1 MPTYSGRI
9 RANSF
14 FSGPSEYDEGHP
26 IRCAITGPGIFG
38 HSRSSARICGSYA
51 SATDPPPRRLDPRR
65 PAGAQPPPHGARAAP
80 PEANAPRTVF
90 AVVSDG
96 WYGSHVDAAQRLITT
111 VARTGCAVLWLDP

>member
-26 IRCAITGPGIFG
+26 IRCAITGVGIFG

-51 SATDPPPRRLDPRR
+51 STTDPRR
-65 PAGAQPPPHGARAAP
+65 GRWYCGGRSEDNAA
-80 PEANAPRTVF
+80 RTVF
-90 AVVSDG
+90 RATPSRRTI
-96 WYGSHVDAAQRLITT
+96 SLIGTPS
-111 VARTGCAVLWLDP
+111 AR